1 MRFFLPADTF
11 LSHSL
16 ISTPHFCSLGLERLL
31 FVFPLDYDIP
41 IDPIFAMWW
50 NAPFSTLGSEIKLDY
65 IAPYHQSIRVRHKVL
80 ASGLEEKKN

>member
-41 IDPIFAMWW
+41 IDPIFAM
-50 NAPFSTLGSEIKLDY
+50 
-65 IAPYHQSIRVRHKVL
+65 
-80 ASGLEEKKN
+80 